1 VLVPPAPEEEE
12 GAETTAATPAE
23 APVDPDAG

>member
-12 GAETTAATPAE
+12 APALVDAAASPDTA
-23 APVDPDAG
+23 PDA